1 LVYDQASS
9 GTHDDETGDTGAGA
23 GEGATGAGEGAGV
36 TVQLGVPLSGVVPQT
51 HPIGGYPF
59 AFS

>member
-1 LVYDQASS
+1 MVVV
-9 GTHDDETGDTGAGA
+9 GAAVVVVGA
-23 GEGATGAGEGAGV
+23 AVVVVAEV
-36 TVQLGVPLSGVVPQT
+36 VVVPQLGVPLNGVDPQT